1 MLLLKKNL
9 VMAISDIDLKLIP
22 NLLGISEFITV
33 GYKSWDRNREE
44 SDFPQW
50 RMYWDVYG
58 PEMRQMNNIT
68 TSLFLR
74 ESWSRPF
81 RQIDIRMILLEEE
94 IKQVD

>member
-1 MLLLKKNL
+1 
-9 VMAISDIDLKLIP
+9 MAISDIDLKLIP

-58 PEMRQMNNIT
+58 PEMRDLTNQGINRMLLSTETWN
-68 TSLFLR
+68 
-74 ESWSRPF
+74 F
-81 RQIDIRMILLEEE
+81 RIGHHKDIRLTLLEEE
-94 IKQVD
+94 LKFID